1 MISLHPINFD
11 WAAFQFC
18 CSNRERPSMNN
29 PYASAS
35 LIVTESLLAL
45 HRANSLWAHYAA
57 LLNFLTAWNLAL
69 SFYMMLVLHALA

>member
-45 HRANSLWAHYAA
+45 QRANSLWAH
-57 LLNFLTAWNLAL
+57 
-69 SFYMMLVLHALA
+69 